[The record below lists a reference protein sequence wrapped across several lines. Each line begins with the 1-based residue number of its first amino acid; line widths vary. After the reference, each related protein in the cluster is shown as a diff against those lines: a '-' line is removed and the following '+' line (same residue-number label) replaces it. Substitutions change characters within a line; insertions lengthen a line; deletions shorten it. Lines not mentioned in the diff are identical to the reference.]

1 MATPNPIREVE
12 PRTSGRRKAV
22 IALAIGAFLL
32 LALLVAQASFNL
44 KFISPDSNQ
53 QLFFFTTLTGMI
65 FFTFVALSLVLGR
78 NLLKLYAERRAG
90 VAGSKFRTR
99 LVVVNL
105 LLSFL
110 PVIAMFWF
118 SYGLMNRSIDKW
130 FSQPVEEVRADT
142 AALSA
147 QLYDYA
153 GSNATSEAAS
163 IAQSEE
169 FQKPLASGNLKAAN
183 EELQEHLP
191 SLRGGFI
198 VALAGADA
206 VASFNTPAPWLEMR
220 DHFPVGQA
228 IRGEHPQFQWGQNS
242 FIVGAAPAG
251 ESTVLVAM
259 PLPPKFAETA
269 KQIQESQQ
277 RYVELARQRKLVR
290 RIYLGF
296 LLLLTVLVLFAS
308 TWLALFLSKLVN
320 RPVAAI
326 AAGTEA
332 ISKGQLDY
340 RVDIR
345 ATDELAELVQSF
357 NSMAEQ
363 LESSHHQIEAS
374 SRELGA
380 ANEALEGRRRYIE
393 TILESIPTGVV
404 SIDGMR
410 RVTLANAA
418 YCRMFHP
425 ARPEFSTPAVLVGL
439 PLRDL
444 LPGDVMDDLEALLR
458 RADRMGMTAASM
470 EINLPHAKLNVAVT
484 VAALEYPAEQL
495 RYVLVFEDLSDL
507 LRAQKQSAW
516 SEVARR
522 VAHEIKN
529 PLTPIALSA
538 ERIHRHLSRGTAPDA
553 ASLDVIRTCAETIN
567 NAVQTV
573 RSLVDEFS
581 ALARFPASHPQ
592 PASLNTL
599 VESALV
605 LFNGR
610 LEGIR
615 VRTELAPDLPAVM
628 ADPEAIKRA
637 VANLVDNAAES
648 MQDAMLKEITI
659 STALIARHDAVE
671 LSVSDTG
678 HGVSREVKER
688 LFLPYF
694 STKQRGTGL
703 GLAIVS
709 RIVEDHNGSIRV
721 EENKPV
727 GSRFVIELPVAVE
740 TLATPAAS

>member
-1 MATPNPIREVE
+1 MSPPTPTRDE
-12 PRTSGRRKAV
+12 PRASGRRKAV

-32 LALLVAQASFNL
+32 TAILVAQGSFNL

-53 QLFFFTTLTGMI
+53 ELLFFFGLTALI
-65 FFTFVALSLVLGR
+65 FSAFVALSVVLAR

-99 LVVVNL
+99 LVVVSL

-142 AALSA
+142 AAMSSL
-147 QLYDYA
+147 LYDYA
-153 GSNATSEAAS
+153 GQNATSEAQS
-163 IAQSEE
+163 ITESEE
-169 FQKPLASGNLKAAN
+169 FQSALTAGNISEAN
-183 EELQEHLP
+183 EELREHIPTLQ
-191 SLRGGFI
+191 GGF
-198 VALAGADA
+198 VVVLANGDA
-206 VASFNTPAPWLEMR
+206 ATSLNTPALWSAMKNA
-220 DHFPVGQA
+220 FPVQPA
-228 IRGEHPQFQWGQNS
+228 LRGEHPHFEWGQIDYVVAATP
-242 FIVGAAPAG
+242 FPHGA
-251 ESTVLVAM
+251 VLVAM
-259 PLPPKFAETA
+259 PLPQKFAETA
-269 KQIQESQQ
+269 RQIQESQQ
-277 RYVELARQRKLVR
+277 RYIELAAKRKLFR
-290 RIYLGF
+290 RTYIGF

-308 TWLALFLSKLVN
+308 TWLALLLSKLVN
-320 RPVAAI
+320 RPVAAL

-345 ATDELAELVQSF
+345 ATDELGELVQSF

-363 LESSHHQIEAS
+363 LESSRRQIEAS
-374 SRELGA
+374 SRDVGA
-380 ANEALEGRRRYIE
+380 ANAALEGRRRYIE
-393 TILESIPTGVV
+393 TVLESIPTGVI
-404 SIDGMR
+404 SIDAAR

-418 YCRMFHP
+418 FSRMFYLERVQYVSP
-425 ARPEFSTPAVLVGL
+425 ASLVNL
-439 PLRDL
+439 PLREVVPAEVL
-444 LPGDVMDDLEALLR
+444 ADLEPLLR
-458 RADRMGMTAASM
+458 RADRMGITAATM
-470 EINLPHAKLNVAVT
+470 ELALPRAKLNVAVT
-484 VAALEYPAEQL
+484 VSTLSHTAEGL
-495 RYVLVFEDLSDL
+495 GYVLVFEDLSDL
-507 LRAQKQSAW
+507 LRAQKQAAW
-516 SEVARR
+516 REVARR

-553 ASLDVIRTCAETIN
+553 ASLEVIRSCAETIGK
-567 NAVQTV
+567 AAETV
-573 RSLVDEFS
+573 RALVDEFS
-581 ALARFPASHPQ
+581 VLARFPASRPQ
-592 PASLNTL
+592 PASLNDLVENTL
-599 VESALV
+599 VM
-605 LFNGR
+605 FNGR

-615 VRTELAPDLPAVM
+615 VRTELAQDLPAVM

-637 VANLVDNAAES
+637 LATLVDNAAEA
-648 MQDAMLKEITI
+648 MQDAIVKEITI
-659 STALIARHDAVE
+659 STSLVASRDAIE

-678 HGVSREVKER
+678 AGVSRDVKER

-709 RIVEDHNGSIRV
+709 RIVEDHHGSIRI

-727 GSRFVIELPVAVE
+727 GSRFVIELPVAAE
-740 TLATPAAS
+740 TIIAPAAS

>member
-1 MATPNPIREVE
+1 M
-12 PRTSGRRKAV
+12 
-22 IALAIGAFLL
+22 IALAVGSFLL

-78 NLLKLYAERRAG
+78 NLLKLYAERRQG

-130 FSQPVEEVRADT
+130 FSQPVEEVRADME
-142 AALSA
+142 ALSA

-153 GSNATSEAAS
+153 GADATSEAQS

-169 FQKPLASGNLKAAN
+169 FRKPLTSGNLKAAN
-183 EELQEHLP
+183 DELREHLP
-191 SLRGGFI
+191 SLRGGF
-198 VALAGADA
+198 VLALSGADA
-206 VASFNTPAPWLEMR
+206 VASFNTPAPWPEIR
-220 DHFPVGQA
+220 GHFPVGQA
-228 IRGEHPQFQWGQNS
+228 IRGEHPQFQWGQTS
-242 FIVGAAPAG
+242 YIVGAAPAR
-251 ESTVLVAM
+251 ESIVLVAT
-259 PLPPKFAETA
+259 PLPPKFGETTR
-269 KQIQESQQ
+269 QIQDSQQ
-277 RYVELARQRKLVR
+277 RYVELAHQRKLVR

-363 LESSHHQIEAS
+363 LESSSRQIDAAS
-374 SRELGA
+374 RQLGA

-404 SIDGMR
+404 SIDGLR

-425 ARPEFSTPAVLVGL
+425 ERPEFATPARLVGL

-444 LPGDVMDDLEALLR
+444 LPTEVMDDLEALLR
-458 RADRMGMTAASM
+458 RADRMGMTAANM
-470 EINLPHAKLNVAVT
+470 EINLPHAKLNAAVT

-538 ERIHRHLSRGTAPDA
+538 ERIHRHLSRGSPPDT
-553 ASLDVIRTCAETIN
+553 ASLDVIRGCAETIN

-581 ALARFPASHPQ
+581 VLARFPASHPH
-592 PASLNTL
+592 PANLNTL

-610 LEGIR
+610 LEDIR
-615 VRTELAPDLPAVM
+615 VRTELANDLPAVM

-648 MQDAMLKEITI
+648 MQESVLKEITI
-659 STALIARHDAVE
+659 ATALIPRHDAVE

-727 GSRFVIELPVAVE
+727 GSRFVIELPVAIE
-740 TLATPAAS
+740 TLTAT